1 MLNTNVAS
9 AREWDFT
16 LQMVWWFCA
25 FVHLR
30 GNIGLTIA
38 IRANEFCEGIIVVA
52 HNSSKLYPRPN
63 FKVQTTS
70 RHKICDFLNNNN
82 FRIMLTE
89 TAKKQNSSL
98 KQKVAVKFVD
108 LKMDASTRIR
118 VNDFAIKADY
128 VGEGTK
134 VKTNTLSVIDAQT
147 NMRVTFCKQLVSD
160 VLKNFE
166 IEKQQVLCNVTDNAL
181 NMTSTTEKLNE
192 KNEDRKLRRFC

>member
-1 MLNTNVAS
+1 
-9 AREWDFT
+9 
-16 LQMVWWFCA
+16 
-25 FVHLR
+25 
-30 GNIGLTIA
+30 
-38 IRANEFCEGIIVVA
+38 
-52 HNSSKLYPRPN
+52 
-63 FKVQTTS
+63 
-70 RHKICDFLNNNN
+70 
-82 FRIMLTE
+82 MLTE

-118 VNDFAIKADY
+118 VNDFAIKANY
-128 VGEGTK
+128 VGEDTK
-134 VKTNTLSVIDAQT
+134 VKTNTLSVIDTQT